1 MSDLYEEIKSQRGS
15 FERLIA
21 RIPGFRGYLDNKA
34 RREADRQV
42 RDYVAQLISQQIQRF
57 ARAEKAL
64 LDSGGFLMMSR
75 TNSIKAKIQRY
86 HDRLRAA
93 APGYSGFFAAV
104 KIGADEMESLYA
116 FDELQVRFA
125 DKLAGVIEAFENAV
139 KAKNG
144 VEEALSEVEA
154 VADEANEA
162 FSRRESVITNLD
174 RSMRQ

>member
-42 RDYVAQLISQQIQRF
+42 RDYIAQLISQQIQRF
-57 ARAEKAL
+57 VRAEKAL
-64 LDSGGFLMMSR
+64 LDNGGFLMMSQ
-75 TNSIKAKIQRY
+75 TNSVKAKIQRY
-86 HDRLRAA
+86 HDRLKAA

-125 DKLAGVIEAFENAV
+125 DKLTSVIEAFENAV
-139 KAKNG
+139 KAKTG
-144 VEEALSEVEA
+144 VEEALAEVEA

-162 FSRRESVITNLD
+162 FSRREDAITNLD
-174 RSMRQ
+174 QSLRQ